1 MKSFVAISGEKS
13 FFDPNSPQSKA
24 AEWII
29 NEDPLNVNP
38 CTFSGLAQ
46 RYAMVVF
53 YFALDGDD
61 WIYNEGWLGG
71 TSMCVG
77 WQKVS
82 CDRDGLVSS
91 LLLSRNNLV
100 GKIPREVKELTG
112 MQLFQAYDNEISG
125 RIPTEIGLLQN
136 MVGFDIES
144 NKLEGELFFDE
155 VFELTNI
162 QFFRASG
169 NQFSG
174 TVPWNNVITSFPKLK
189 QFWIA
194 KNR

>member
-1 MKSFVAISGEKS
+1 
-13 FFDPNSPQSKA
+13 
-24 AEWII
+24 
-29 NEDPLNVNP
+29 
-38 CTFSGLAQ
+38 
-46 RYAMVVF
+46 
-53 YFALDGDD
+53 
-61 WIYNEGWLGG
+61 
-71 TSMCVG
+71 
-77 WQKVS
+77 
-82 CDRDGLVSS
+82 
-91 LLLSRNNLV
+91 
-100 GKIPREVKELTG
+100 
-112 MQLFQAYDNEISG
+112 
-125 RIPTEIGLLQN
+125 